1 MMSKIRTYTD
11 LILLNSFADRYNYL
25 KLEGQVGCETFGY
38 DRYLNQILYR
48 SKEWRKI
55 RDRVIIR
62 DNACDLGV
70 EGYNLHGKVIVHHMN
85 PITLEDIE
93 RRREWLFDP
102 EFLICVSHRTH
113 NAIHYGDESLL
124 PVLPIERKPG
134 DTIPWRTGQNGR

>member
-1 MMSKIRTYTD
+1 MIRTYTE
-11 LILLNSFADRYNYL
+11 LSLLNSFADRYSYL
-25 KLEGQVGCETFGY
+25 KLEGQVGCATFGY

-48 SKEWRKI
+48 SKEWRKV
-55 RDRVIIR
+55 RDLVIIR

-70 EGYNLHGKVIVHHMN
+70 EGYDLRDKVIVHHMN

-93 RRREWLFDP
+93 RRRDWILDP

-134 DTIPWRTGQNGR
+134 DTSPWRIGQNGR